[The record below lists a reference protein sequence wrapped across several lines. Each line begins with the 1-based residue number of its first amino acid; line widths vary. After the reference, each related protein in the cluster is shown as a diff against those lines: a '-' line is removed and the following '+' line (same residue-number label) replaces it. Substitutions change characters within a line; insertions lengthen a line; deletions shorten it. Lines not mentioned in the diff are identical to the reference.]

1 NISAVSSGSGNAGS
15 VTVSAQ
21 TVSLLAGSFI
31 ASGAGC
37 RAEAGCGNGGAI
49 NVMASGDIVLDS
61 TGSSLVSTISAG
73 TQGPGPAGS
82 VSVRGQN
89 ISLFA
94 GSAISSNTDCTAGSG
109 CGNGGNV
116 MVSAAGK
123 LILESTGV
131 EGPV

>member
-1 NISAVSSGSGNAGS
+1 
-15 VTVSAQ
+15 
-21 TVSLLAGSFI
+21 
-31 ASGAGC
+31 
-37 RAEAGCGNGGAI
+37 
-49 NVMASGDIVLDS
+49 
-61 TGSSLVSTISAG
+61 LVSTISAG

-131 EGPV
+131 EGPVPSNISAVSSGSGNAGSVTVSAQTLSVVTGSFIASGA